1 MNDYEDMLIAAL
13 DMVAAWELPEE
24 DLADA
29 VNAQARL
36 MAGSNIE
43 ASNDIPVTNP
53 YDALRF

>member
-36 MAGSNIE
+36 MAGLCPEDVVQRDS
-43 ASNDIPVTNP
+43 S
-53 YDALRF
+53 FFF